1 MTKGLDDSDRTYTD
15 SKGGHK
21 RQNKKNA
28 QLCFAQKTLRLTK
41 TMRITAVSFVIRLT
55 KNMRMGS
62 VRIGEV
68 GATDERNRQLLTA
81 RS

>member
-28 QLCFAQKTLRLTK
+28 QLCFAQKTLRSTK
-41 TMRITAVSFVIRLT
+41 TMRMAAVCFVIRST
-55 KNMRMGS
+55 KTMRM
-62 VRIGEV
+62 IG
-68 GATDERNRQLLTA
+68 GATSKTL